1 MSVEALWA
9 VQFTGVN
16 GARIAK
22 SGGVLVVETG
32 RVFGGDT
39 WQWYTGRYE
48 RIGERQY
55 SIQLETGTHFTEGGI
70 SIFGG
75 PLRPQKY
82 TGSIQVAEDQ
92 QSMSANLAVVGHPEM
107 VLTVALKRVAE
118 LP

>member
-1 MSVEALWA
+1 MSIEALWA

-16 GARIAK
+16 GLRLAK

-39 WQWYTGRYE
+39 WQWYVGTYQ
-48 RIGERQY
+48 RIGDRQY
-55 SIQLETGTHFTEGGI
+55 SIQLETGTHNTVGGE

-75 PLRPQKY
+75 PLRAQKY

-92 QSMSANLAVVGHPEM
+92 QSMSASLVVVGQPTM
-107 VLTVALKRVAE
+107 ALTVSLTRVAE

>member
-16 GARIAK
+16 GQRIAK
-22 SGGVLVVETG
+22 SGGVLVVETV

-39 WQWYTGRYE
+39 WQWYVGTYK
-48 RIGERQY
+48 RIGERQF
-55 SIQLETGTHFTEGGI
+55 SIELETGTHFTEGGI

-82 TGSIQVAEDQ
+82 TGSIQAAEDLK
-92 QSMSANLAVVGHPEM
+92 SMAANLVVVGQQQM